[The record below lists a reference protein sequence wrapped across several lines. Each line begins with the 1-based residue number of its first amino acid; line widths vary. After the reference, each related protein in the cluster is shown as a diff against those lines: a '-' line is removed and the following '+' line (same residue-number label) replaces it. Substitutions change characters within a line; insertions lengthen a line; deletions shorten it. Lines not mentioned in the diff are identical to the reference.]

1 MGVRARGRRWPLDP
15 ATWALIPNSF
25 GPAFPSFYFQTNGYA
40 GLGVA
45 LGNSAAAVNSENDR
59 SRDIQD
65 AVTWTK
71 GTHAFKLGARYLWFQ
86 AASNVRNTRNG
97 IYAFSQ
103 GETGQVTTSPDGS
116 LSLVPGTGN
125 SL

>member
-1 MGVRARGRRWPLDP
+1 MDP

-97 IYAFSQ
+97 TFASREGFRIPYKPGLGTALRDEFLRRSD
-103 GETGQVTTSPDGS
+103 VTSRIS
-116 LSLVPGTGN
+116 LAC
-125 SL
+125 